1 MLYASQA
8 PGSVRDPFC
17 FLLLTYLHCLG
28 LKVYTKGVPVFQ
40 SEGLKLF
47 AKGKDLPQAEIGF
60 CVQYIIQS

>member
-1 MLYASQA
+1 
-8 PGSVRDPFC
+8 
-17 FLLLTYLHCLG
+17 
-28 LKVYTKGVPVFQ
+28 VYTKGVPVFQ

>member
-28 LKVYTKGVPVFQ
+28 LKVYTKIIFVFQ
-40 SEGLKLF
+40 PEELKVCSIF
-47 AKGKDLPQAEIGF
+47 AFRQNHTDLGTWM
-60 CVQYIIQS
+60 